1 MTFAELTSRIAGLE
15 DTFNHTHVLLAT
27 SFLCSQNLHWFS
39 LLGSPPFV
47 IPATRWPRLTY
58 SVRVVPDLVRA
69 TRHSCGIIKS
79 DLSELFVVSLRDFN
93 KPRVIINT
101 LPKALIRLDPKQLLR
116 RTLDIQVKNTINE
129 TVRCAFPKICEPITT
144 FRGLVKDLR
153 ESIVAHKVPVYIPP
167 ILSDSSIVV
176 AKLRDL
182 LSSDVFRGISYS
194 IGGNGEYLGG
204 YASDMDVIGDFGRS
218 FSIRGGYFEGR
229 RIFDGVGH

>member
-1 MTFAELTSRIAGLE
+1 M
-15 DTFNHTHVLLAT
+15 
-27 SFLCSQNLHWFS
+27 
-39 LLGSPPFV
+39 
-47 IPATRWPRLTY
+47 
-58 SVRVVPDLVRA
+58 
-69 TRHSCGIIKS
+69 
-79 DLSELFVVSLRDFN
+79 
-93 KPRVIINT
+93 INT
-101 LPKALIRLDPKQLLR
+101 LPEALIRLDPKQLPR

-129 TVRCAFPKICEPITT
+129 TVRRAFPKICEPITT

-153 ESIVAHKVPVYIPP
+153 EAIVAHRVPVYIPP

-218 FSIRGGYFEGR
+218 FSIRGGYFKGR
-229 RIFDGVGH
+229 RIFDGVGHRTVYQLSTSLVGEVEWRNTSSDSFSVLYYLLASWALAKQCVRSRKLITANSNRLNFTFLGPISAIICYNPGS